1 MKHKGTG
8 KQKWA
13 FSGGMIPLESNGIE
27 PDFVSKDQLSI
38 LNTSDKNAQL
48 KLTIYFTENEAVGE
62 YEIEVKAERVR
73 KFSINDLIDPHAIP
87 LGVPYGAT
95 IESDVPV
102 VVQLT
107 KQQTG
112 QSALALMGTIAY
124 ADA

>member
-8 KQKWA
+8 QQKWA

-48 KLTIYFTENEAVGE
+48 KLTIYFTDNEAVGE

-95 IESDVPV
+95 IESNVPV

-124 ADA
+124 ADN